1 LAKLRAFAKDLRFFD
16 APAQLERELVHTLDE
31 TLDHCGCAYYLREGT
46 RLVRIAGTD
55 GSAETIDSNDAA
67 ILRVQSCGAVAR
79 VGELRSNLHAD
90 YAFPVIVRGGLGG
103 VVLLG
108 TGDSLRS
115 YAPDEIAAIQDV
127 VTTAGDTHHVLR
139 AYASA

>member
-1 LAKLRAFAKDLRFFD
+1 VKRT
-16 APAQLERELVHTLDE
+16 P
-31 TLDHCGCAYYLREGT
+31 
-46 RLVRIAGTD
+46 
-55 GSAETIDSNDAA
+55 
-67 ILRVQSCGAVAR
+67 
-79 VGELRSNLHAD
+79 
-90 YAFPVIVRGGLGG
+90 FPVIVRGGLGG

-139 AYASA
+139 AYARA